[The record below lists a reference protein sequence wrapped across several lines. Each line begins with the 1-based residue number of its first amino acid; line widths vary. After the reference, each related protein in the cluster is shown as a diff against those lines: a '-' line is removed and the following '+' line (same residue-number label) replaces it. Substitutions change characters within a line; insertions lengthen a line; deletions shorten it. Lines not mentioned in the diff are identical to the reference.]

1 MRNVVRCACA
11 TEMLLPAAER
21 LYHVSLKLESYFW
34 SLWSLTYLGK
44 CSYCSTTT
52 RIFPIKFRVLVI
64 DVHASGGKAR
74 KEKGKKKRKN
84 LPFPIPFLFFLSFLF
99 LDHGVVQLLSWS
111 SFGFLICPV
120 I

>member
-1 MRNVVRCACA
+1 MGNVVRCACA

-21 LYHVSLKLESYFW
+21 LYHVSLKLESYFR

-64 DVHASGGKAR
+64 DVHASGRQGKKGKR
-74 KEKGKKKRKN
+74 EKKEKIC
-84 LPFPIPFLFFLSFLF
+84 LFLFFFFLSFF
-99 LDHGVVQLLSWS
+99 RSWS
-111 SFGFLICPV
+111 IS
-120 I
+120 